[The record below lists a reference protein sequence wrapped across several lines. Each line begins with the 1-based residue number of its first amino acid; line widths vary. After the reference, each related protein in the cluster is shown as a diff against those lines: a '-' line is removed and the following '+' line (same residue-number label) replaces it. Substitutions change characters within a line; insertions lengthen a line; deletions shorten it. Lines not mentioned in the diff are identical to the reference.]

1 MENLGM
7 LFETENCSFGAM
19 TANIKRTARTIEE
32 YLREYGFDIHVD
44 KPEDGV
50 KDTKAVFISGEQN
63 SSLLKINLFFNNAPM
78 DITGYTISANVKEG
92 TNDVVTIPATIQD
105 AAQGIVDINL
115 PTNIVDEKGI
125 NTFELCLQKGNK
137 VIVTHKYSYTVLES
151 LGSGDI
157 GGEIQLTMLQSLIQQ
172 VQQSKDTVDTITE
185 ELEITQD
192 DINDILGMVGG
203 L

>member
-1 MENLGM
+1 MPQM
-7 LFETENCSFGAM
+7 
-19 TANIKRTARTIEE
+19 
-32 YLREYGFDIHVD
+32 V
-44 KPEDGV
+44 
-50 KDTKAVFISGEQN
+50 
-63 SSLLKINLFFNNAPM
+63 
-78 DITGYTISANVKEG
+78 
-92 TNDVVTIPATIQD
+92 
-105 AAQGIVDINL
+105 
-115 PTNIVDEKGI
+115 
-125 NTFELCLQKGNK
+125 
-137 VIVTHKYSYTVLES
+137 ES